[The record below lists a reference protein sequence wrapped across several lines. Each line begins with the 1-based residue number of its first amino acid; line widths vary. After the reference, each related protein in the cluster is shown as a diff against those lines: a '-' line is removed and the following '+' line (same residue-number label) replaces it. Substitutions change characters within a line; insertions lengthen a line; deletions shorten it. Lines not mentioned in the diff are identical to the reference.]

1 MISNYSGVT
10 RVNSRENWIVL
21 SFVMCNI
28 VFVLWHSR
36 ARERCS
42 RAIPNSIK
50 MHASSYQRR
59 VEKKKEKEK
68 RNERKG
74 YLKI

>member
-10 RVNSRENWIVL
+10 RVNSRENWSVL

-59 VEKKKEKEK
+59 VEKKKKKKKEMKEK
-68 RNERKG
+68 G
-74 YLKI
+74 T